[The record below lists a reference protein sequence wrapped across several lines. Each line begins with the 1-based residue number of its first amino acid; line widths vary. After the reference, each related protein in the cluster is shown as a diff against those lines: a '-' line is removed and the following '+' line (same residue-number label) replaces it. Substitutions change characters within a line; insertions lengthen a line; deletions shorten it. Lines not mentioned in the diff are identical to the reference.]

1 MISVEGCTRD
11 SISFNSKGAVR
22 QEIRRRVREA
32 IEQVLDEELETA
44 LGAGRHERTQVR
56 AGYRNGSQRRTVVTQ
71 NGPTELEI
79 PRGRL
84 FEADGG
90 SQEWRSELLPRY
102 QRRTAQVDEA
112 VLGAYLA
119 GANTRRIR
127 QALKP
132 LLGETSL
139 SKSAVSRIVAR
150 LKKYFDEWNH
160 RDLGGEQYL
169 VVFLDAMRLPIRMA
183 RRVVKVPVQA
193 VLGVKADGQKVLIS
207 LGIAASE
214 STMAWTSILQDLIG
228 RNLPAPT
235 LVVIDGCKGL
245 RNAVGDAWPT
255 ALVQRCTKHKLENLL
270 AKAPEHCQQE
280 LKRDYHAITHAESA
294 AAAHKAYDAFL
305 RKWSKLLP
313 DVAASL
319 EEAGQELLTFTRF
332 PKSQWKSLRT
342 TNVLERINGEF
353 RRRTKTQ
360 GSFRH
365 EHSALILLF
374 GLIAMGQIR
383 LRKIDGWQH
392 MDRYEEIVNR
402 AA

>member
-1 MISVEGCTRD
+1 MDE
-11 SISFNSKGAVR
+11 
-22 QEIRRRVREA
+22 
-32 IEQVLDEELETA
+32 VLDEELEAA
-44 LGAGRHERTQVR
+44 LGASRHERTEGR
-56 AGYRNGSQRRTVVTQ
+56 AGYRNGTQRRTVVTER
-71 NGPTELEI
+71 GPTELNI

-84 FEADGG
+84 FTEDGG
-90 SQEWRSELLPRY
+90 SAEWRSELLPRY
-102 QRRTAQVDEA
+102 QRRTAEVDEA
-112 VLGAYLA
+112 VLGVYLA
-119 GANTRRIR
+119 GTNTRRVR

-150 LKKYFDEWNH
+150 LKKHFDEWSN
-160 RDLGGEQYL
+160 RDLASERYP
-169 VVFLDAMRLPIRMA
+169 VVYLDAMRLPIRMA

-207 LGIAASE
+207 LRIAASE
-214 STMAWTSILQDLIG
+214 STMAWTSVLQDLVG
-228 RNLPAPT
+228 RHLPAPT

-245 RNAVGDAWPT
+245 RHAVGDAWPT

-270 AKAPEHCQQE
+270 TKAPQHCQQE
-280 LKRDYHAITHAESA
+280 LTRDYRAITYAESA
-294 AAAHKAYDAFL
+294 TLARKAYDAFV

-313 DVAASL
+313 AVAASL
-319 EEAGQELLTFTRF
+319 EEAGEELLTFTRF

-365 EHSALILLF
+365 ERSALVLLF

-392 MDRYEEIVNR
+392 MDRYDEIVNR